1 MLLTVCLLFLPSAA
15 SAVDIVSELTL
26 SLSTDKACYAPG
38 STVTFTADGD
48 LPSGKE
54 VYVRYR
60 HNNTFIEKHTITS
73 KTWTWTPPKT
83 DYMGYMVDL
92 YYMEWKGDIG
102 TEHIIGAIAVDVSS
116 DWKRFPRYGFVAE
129 FDNYSGSIDKNANIE
144 AEMKYLNRLH
154 INGVQFQDWHWKHH
168 KPVKFENNEF
178 VKWYQDVSNRWI
190 GTEYVKKYIEVQHR
204 YGMKSIFYNLCFG
217 ALKEYE
223 KDYVSSDWGL
233 YKKDGNGNLYQDF
246 HDLPSD
252 WQSDIYLMNPGN
264 PNWQNYLEDRYNE
277 VYANYD
283 FDGYQIDQ
291 LGGRGDVFEKNG
303 TKIDLEYN
311 YGLFLKAMKGH
322 RKDKRLVMNSVQSY
336 GAHHICNARLADGT
350 PTVDFCYNEL
360 WEKQPNFESLF
371 EIIKSNDKESDHSL
385 QTVYAAYINFDKADH
400 AWDFADQKVN
410 TPGALLTDAVMFA
423 IGGSHLEMGDH
434 MLTREYFPAKPL
446 AMTDELKQRLVH
458 YYDFMTGYQNLLR
471 GIGSKGVFQPSVSST
486 THAVNAW
493 PPQSYH
499 ITAFAKNVGVNQVVH
514 LLNFSNTDDL
524 SWRDLNGTRPAP
536 KKQTNIN
543 FTFETIRQIRKV
555 WTATPDNCGGAPLE
569 LPFTQNGNKV
579 TVTVP
584 SLEYWTMVVFEAA
597 SVEDNMYVT
606 GEDFG
611 NYSAE
616 RMFEM
621 TKGADGNTYN
631 AKLTLKAVKKF
642 KFVNGKDFS
651 TNSSYY
657 AEYENYQFNDGINTA
672 NLFVSKSNVPYTDYQ
687 FTVNQDGDYYV
698 TLNLKDMRITVNKV
712 SAVGDYSKLS
722 QNNKPPMAA

>member
-1 MLLTVCLLFLPSAA
+1 MVCMLLLPLTARA
-15 SAVDIVSELTL
+15 DGMVSELTL
-26 SLSTDKACYAPG
+26 SLSTDKACYSPG
-38 STVTFTADGD
+38 STVTFTSEGTV
-48 LPSGKE
+48 PEGKTLF
-54 VYVRYR
+54 VRYR
-60 HNNTFIEKHTITS
+60 HGNDIIQKDAFTFTNG
-73 KTWTWTPPKT
+73 KTWKWQPPT
-83 DYMGYMVDL
+83 NDFVGYLVDI
-92 YYMEWKGDIG
+92 YYVEDTK
-102 TEHIIGAIAVDVSS
+102 EHILGTIAVDVSS
-116 DWKRFPRYGFVAE
+116 DWTRFPRYGFVAE
-129 FDNYSGSIDKNANIE
+129 FDNYSGTIDKYANIE
-144 AEMKYLNRLH
+144 EEMKYLNRLH

-168 KPVKFENNEF
+168 RPVKFDENGNF
-178 VKWYQDVSNRWI
+178 VAWYQDVSNRWI
-190 GTEYVKKYIEVQHR
+190 GTEYVKRYIEVQHR

-217 ALKEYE
+217 AW
-223 KDYVSSDWGL
+223 KDYETDHVSAEWGL
-233 YKKDGNGNLYQDF
+233 YKKDSNGNLYQDY
-246 HDLPSD
+246 HGLPSS
-252 WQSDIYLMNPGN
+252 WQSNIFLMNPGN
-264 PNWQNYLEDRYNE
+264 PNWQNYLMDRNGE

-303 TKIDLEYN
+303 NMIDLQYN
-311 YGLFLKAMKGH
+311 YRLFLKAMKGH
-322 RKDKRLVMNSVQSY
+322 RKDKRLVMNCVGGY
-336 GAHHICNARLADGT
+336 GTHDICDAKLDDGT
-350 PTVDFCYNEL
+350 RTVDFCYNEV
-360 WEKQPNFESLF
+360 WDTQPSFESLY

-400 AWDFADQKVN
+400 AWDFADQNVN

-555 WTATPDNCGGAPLE
+555 WTATPDKCGGAPLE

-611 NYSAE
+611 
-616 RMFEM
+616 
-621 TKGADGNTYN
+621 D
-631 AKLTLKAVKKF
+631 
-642 KFVNGKDFS
+642 
-651 TNSSYY
+651 
-657 AEYENYQFNDGINTA
+657 
-672 NLFVSKSNVPYTDYQ
+672 
-687 FTVNQDGDYYV
+687 
-698 TLNLKDMRITVNKV
+698 
-712 SAVGDYSKLS
+712 
-722 QNNKPPMAA
+722 

>member
-1 MLLTVCLLFLPSAA
+1 M
-15 SAVDIVSELTL
+15 
-26 SLSTDKACYAPG
+26 
-38 STVTFTADGD
+38 
-48 LPSGKE
+48 
-54 VYVRYR
+54 
-60 HNNTFIEKHTITS
+60 
-73 KTWTWTPPKT
+73 
-83 DYMGYMVDL
+83 
-92 YYMEWKGDIG
+92 
-102 TEHIIGAIAVDVSS
+102 SS
-116 DWKRFPRYGFVAE
+116 DWTRFPRYGFVAE
-129 FDNYSGSIDKNANIE
+129 FDNYSGTIDKNANIE

-168 KPVKFENNEF
+168 RPVKFDENGNF
-178 VKWYQDVSNRWI
+178 VAWYQDVSNRWI
-190 GTEYVKKYIEVQHR
+190 GTEYVKRYIEVQHR

-217 ALKEYE
+217 AW
-223 KDYVSSDWGL
+223 KDYETDHVSAEWGL
-233 YKKDGNGNLYQDF
+233 YKKDSNGNLYQDY
-246 HDLPSD
+246 HGLPSS
-252 WQSDIYLMNPGN
+252 WQSNIFLMNPGN
-264 PNWQNYLEDRYNE
+264 PNWQNYLMDRNGD

-303 TKIDLEYN
+303 NMIDLQYN
-311 YGLFLKAMKGH
+311 YRLFLKAMKGH
-322 RKDKRLVMNSVQSY
+322 RKDKRLVMNCVGGY
-336 GAHHICNARLADGT
+336 GTHDICDAKLDDGT
-350 PTVDFCYNEL
+350 RTVDFCYNEV
-360 WEKQPNFESLF
+360 WDTQPSFESLY
-371 EIIKSNDKESDHSL
+371 EIIKSNDKESDHRL
-385 QTVYAAYINFDKADH
+385 QTVYAAYINYDKADKGGSGDH
-400 AWDFADQKVN
+400 LVN

-616 RMFEM
+616 RMFLM

-631 AKLTLKAVKKF
+631 AKLTLKAGKKF

-672 NLFVSKSNVPYTDYQ
+672 NLFVSKSNVPYIDYQ